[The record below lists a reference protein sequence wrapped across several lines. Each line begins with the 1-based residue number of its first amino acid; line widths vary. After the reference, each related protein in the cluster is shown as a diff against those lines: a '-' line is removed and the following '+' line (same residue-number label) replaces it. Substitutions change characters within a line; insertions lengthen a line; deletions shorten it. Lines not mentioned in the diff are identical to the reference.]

1 MLELKSAVKLN
12 RKKNGFLIDITK
24 NKFSYIIALPAMIY
38 VFIFSYCAYPYM
50 VIAFQKFDYRNNN
63 LIDIIFKGEWVGL
76 DNFKFFFS
84 SQNAFNVTFNTIY
97 LNLLFII
104 TGTLVSV
111 LIALLLNELR
121 CRWFIK
127 VTQSIML
134 FPNYISWIVVSY
146 ILLSLF
152 SSQYGLINKSLESLG
167 IDSVNWYAE
176 ADIWPA
182 ILVILRIW
190 KGAGMSAIIY
200 LAAITGIDNS
210 LYEVA
215 QIDGAN
221 RFQQMMKITIPLI
234 MPTIII
240 MTLLSV
246 GKIMFGDFG
255 MIYALVGDNGTL
267 YKTTDIID
275 TYIFRAM
282 RQVGDPAQ
290 AMAISFFQSAI
301 GFVMVFGSNWL
312 TRKLYPE
319 GALY

>member
-12 RKKNGFLIDITK
+12 RKKNGFLMDITK

-167 IDSVNWYAE
+167 VDSVNWYTE

>member
-12 RKKNGFLIDITK
+12 RKKNGFLMDITK

-200 LAAITGIDNS
+200 LASITGIDNS